1 MKFLKNN
8 LDNIISF
15 LALAFGIAYSF
26 YGPNRCVKSFQN
38 WENVSVTTTII
49 YAIILYGFALF
60 GKEFDEVKKTPK
72 GFIILIL
79 SLIVLITIPF
89 SFAFIGEC
97 FKWETF
103 TNIATIIDW
112 KRIDKMWLLT
122 VTAML
127 FLIIDLLVEHS
138 DGDKKIK
145 YHINRKF
152 SETPVLISFGILLV
166 YSYYIGNENIE
177 KYRLEAFFAGTVAFQ
192 MISSNIIWMYN
203 DDRFWKSIINK
214 D

>member
-1 MKFLKNN
+1 MKLIKNN

-15 LALAFGIAYSF
+15 LALAFGIYYSF
-26 YGPNRCVKSFQN
+26 LGPNNGANSFQN
-38 WENVSVTTTII
+38 WENVSVTTTIV

-60 GKEFDEVKKTPK
+60 GKEFDEVKKIPK

-79 SLIVLITIPF
+79 STIVIITIPF
-89 SFAFIGEC
+89 SFAFIGEY

-103 TNIATIIDW
+103 TKIANIIDW
-112 KRIDKMWLLT
+112 NRIDKMWLLA
-122 VTAML
+122 VTALL
-127 FLIIDLLVEHS
+127 FFIVDIIVEHS

-166 YSYYIGNENIE
+166 YSYYIGNENI
-177 KYRLEAFFAGTVAFQ
+177 KTYGLESFFAGTVAFQ
-192 MISSNIIWMYN
+192 MISSNIIWMFN
-203 DDRFWKSIINK
+203 DDKFWESIINRN
-214 D
+214 